1 MIYDVIL
8 IGSGLATLVT
18 AAKLSDDK
26 RILVI
31 TKDELKQSSSSLAQG
46 GIAAVMSPDDHW
58 KYHYEDTLKAGHYYN
73 DRAAVSMLVR
83 RAQTEINILIN
94 QGMTFDKENGQVA
107 LGMEGAHSKR
117 RILHAGGDATGRELV
132 RHFRKKVRGQSNI
145 TIVEHEPVHTLHIE
159 DGRCI
164 GVFTEKNHYYSRHTV
179 LASGGCGGLY
189 RFSSNP
195 DENRGDGIALAY
207 RAGATLKDLE
217 FIQFHPTLLHR
228 DGEAFGLVSE
238 AVRGEGGKLVD
249 EKGKAVMDNHPL
261 KDLAPRDIVAQTID
275 MKLKKGS
282 KVFLDITNISNF
294 PERFPTIHNNC
305 VKAFGYQPSLLP
317 VAPGAHFQL
326 GGVAVNENSESS
338 IPNLYAIGEVACT
351 GVHGANR
358 LASNSLLEILVYGSR
373 LAAHLNNEGEGNIQG
388 SFFTPLKPK
397 KTIKIT
403 LPSIQEIQR
412 NHEEGAGIVRC
423 RGELERC
430 MNWCAQYLEKV
441 SEEKLHLYERDVIE
455 KINMLRTSF
464 LILSAASERRESLGV
479 HMRSDTKEISQREF
493 IG

>member
-18 AAKLSDDK
+18 AAKLSDNK
-26 RILVI
+26 KILVI

-58 KYHYEDTLKAGHYYN
+58 RYHYEDTLKAGHYYN
-73 DRAAVSMLVR
+73 DKKAVSMLVR

-94 QGMTFDKENGQVA
+94 EGMTFDKENGQVA

-132 RHFRKKVRGQSNI
+132 RHFRKKVCGQSNI

-159 DGRCI
+159 NGYCV
-164 GVFTEKNHYYSRHTV
+164 GVFTEKNHYYGRHTV

-228 DGEAFGLVSE
+228 DGKAFGLVSE
-238 AVRGEGGKLVD
+238 AVRGEGGKLID
-249 EKGKAVMDNHPL
+249 ENGKAVMDYHPL
-261 KDLAPRDIVAQTID
+261 KDLAPRDIVAQTIN

-294 PERFPTIHNNC
+294 PERFPTIHHNC

-326 GGVAVNENSESS
+326 GGIAVNENSESS

-423 RGELERC
+423 REELERC

-441 SEEKLHLYERDVIE
+441 SEEKLYLYERDAIE

-464 LILSAASERRESLGV
+464 LIFLAALERRESLGV
-479 HMRSDTKEISQREF
+479 HMRSDTKEIGQREF